1 MCNFAL
7 SASSAPL
14 RESILHAEAQRTQ
27 RLCTKTKTIR
37 VARRRGTSIAYAP
50 ALNLKA
56 IPVYATFESVVR
68 IKGSPSAPTF
78 TGEPEMLGL
87 AVDLWLNLPSIFP
100 PGAMVRSSSVLSPG
114 NHDRSMGR
122 NPW

>member
-1 MCNFAL
+1 MFTFAL

-14 RESILHAEAQRTQ
+14 RESNLHAEAQRTP
-27 RLCTKTKTIR
+27 RVCTKIKAVR
-37 VARRRGTSIAYAP
+37 VARSRETSIAYAP

-87 AVDLWLNLPSIFP
+87 AADLWLNLPSIFP
-100 PGAMVRSSSVLSPG
+100 PGAMVRSSSVLSRG
-114 NHDRSMGR
+114 NHDRSKGR

>member
-1 MCNFAL
+1 MCTFPPSACAGPRGGGHFEGEGVCTWTKAVRVAHRRETS
-7 SASSAPL
+7 SAS
-14 RESILHAEAQRTQ
+14 
-27 RLCTKTKTIR
+27 
-37 VARRRGTSIAYAP
+37 AP

-68 IKGSPSAPTF
+68 IKGSPSAPKF

-87 AVDLWLNLPSIFP
+87 AVDLWLNLPSICP
-100 PGAMVRSSSVLSPG
+100 PGAMVRSSSVLSRG
-114 NHDRSMGR
+114 NHYRSKGR

>member
-1 MCNFAL
+1 MFTFAL

-27 RLCTKTKTIR
+27 RLYTKTKAVR
-37 VARRRGTSIAYAP
+37 VARRRETSSPYAP

-56 IPVYATFESVVR
+56 IPFYATFESVVR

-78 TGEPEMLGL
+78 TGKPEMLGL
-87 AVDLWLNLPSIFP
+87 AVDLWLNLPSICP
-100 PGAMVRSSSVLSPG
+100 PGAMVRLL
-114 NHDRSMGR
+114 
-122 NPW
+122 